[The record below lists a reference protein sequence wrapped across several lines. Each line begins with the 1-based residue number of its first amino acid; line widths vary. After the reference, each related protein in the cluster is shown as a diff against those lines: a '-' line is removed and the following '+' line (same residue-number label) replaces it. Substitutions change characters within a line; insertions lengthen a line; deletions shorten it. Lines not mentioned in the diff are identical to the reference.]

1 MAENKEKETSTFSKV
16 LKITGYVLAGVAC
29 VAGGVAISNT
39 PLGKKI
45 DSGLKWA
52 GGKVGLCSRDREN
65 DIHAGEEQQQRR

>member
-1 MAENKEKETSTFSKV
+1 MAENKEISTFGKV
-16 LKITGYVLAGVAC
+16 LRITGYVLAG
-29 VAGGVAISNT
+29 AGLIASGVAISNT

-52 GGKVGLCSRDREN
+52 GGKIGLYSRDREN

>member
-1 MAENKEKETSTFSKV
+1 MAENKEISTFGKV
-16 LKITGYVLAGVAC
+16 LKITGYVLAGMAC

-52 GGKVGLCSRDREN
+52 GNKVGLYSSRDREN
-65 DIHAGEEQQQRR
+65 DLHAGEEQQQRR

>member
-1 MAENKEKETSTFSKV
+1 MAENKETSTLGKV

-29 VAGGVAISNT
+29 VAGGVAISGT

-52 GGKVGLCSRDREN
+52 GGKIGLCSSRGREN
-65 DIHAGEEQQQRR
+65 DLHAGEEQRR